1 MNITEEQ
8 DSAKRVVLKK
18 STNSCDTRL
27 EIVDIFENCVN
38 ASTKPYVRL
47 E

>member
-8 DSAKRVVLKK
+8 DKVKRVVLKK
-18 STNSCDTRL
+18 SMNSRDTRL
-27 EIVDIFENCVN
+27 EIVDISANCVN